1 MSNPSSA
8 AHTNQML
15 RVAGCGLRVTGCALW
30 RPRGGR
36 LGHRPGR
43 ACILYIGVVYDHTW
57 THTHEMTRVTGLM
70 AGCEGKCAVAPSGPG
85 GTLCTLYIEE
95 KNSFAG

>member
-1 MSNPSSA
+1 MDVKLQFRCTHESDVT
-8 AHTNQML
+8 HYGL
-15 RVAGCGLRVTGCALW
+15 RVARCGV
-30 RPRGGR
+30 PEGR
-36 LGHRPGR
+36 LGYRPGR